1 MKTIA
6 DGYDF
11 DAEVTKQTGVVLV
24 DFYTDG
30 CGPCRMMMPVLEE
43 LAIEQ
48 SDFKIVKVDAAT
60 NYDLAANF
68 RVSAVPTFVL
78 FSHGQVKGQFT
89 GARSKKNLLAWIHS
103 NR

>member
-1 MKTIA
+1 MKTIV
-6 DGYDF
+6 DENDF
-11 DAEVTKQTGVVLV
+11 DAEVIKQTGVVLV

-30 CGPCRMMMPVLEE
+30 CAPCRMMMPVLEE

-48 SDFKIVKVDAAT
+48 SELKIVKVDAAA
-60 NYDLAANF
+60 NNALAANF

-78 FSHGQVKGQFT
+78 FNNGQVKGQFT
-89 GARSKKNLLAWIHS
+89 GARSKKNLIEWISS

>member
-6 DGYDF
+6 DGNDF
-11 DAEVTKQTGVVLV
+11 DTEVIQQTGVVLV

-30 CGPCRMMMPVLEE
+30 CGPCRMMMPTLEE

-48 SDFKIVKVDAAT
+48 SNLKIVKVDAAA
-60 NYDLAANF
+60 NNVLAANF

-78 FSHGQVKGQFT
+78 FNNGQVKGQFT
-89 GARSKKNLLAWIHS
+89 GARSKKDLLAWIDS